1 MSLVSGIAIYF
12 VIWWIALFAIL
23 PIGMR
28 TQDEDG
34 NVILGTVSSAP
45 AKPRLWRAF
54 IRTTILATLI
64 FVGYYYLTQVVEFG
78 LDDIPHFYPEL
89 H

>member
-23 PIGMR
+23 PIGLR
-28 TQDEDG
+28 TQAEEG
-34 NVILGTVSSAP
+34 NITPGTVASAP
-45 AKPRLWRAF
+45 AKARIWLAF
-54 IRTTILATLI
+54 IRTTVLATLI
-64 FVGYYYLTQVVEFG
+64 FISYYYITQILEFG

-89 H
+89 R

>member
-28 TQDEDG
+28 TQEEDG
-34 NVILGTVSSAP
+34 NVILGTVASAP
-45 AKPRLWRAF
+45 SKPRIWRAF

-64 FVGYYYLTQVVEFG
+64 FAGYYYLTQIVEFG

-89 H
+89 R

>member
-89 H
+89 R